1 MNTAFFGVFLLQG
14 WKWKQNNWKKSCLGG
29 SGFNLVTRQQRSQEP
44 LPASAA
50 SPRASTTRAVAFTS
64 THTHL
69 LYCSHKHL
77 HTVLLMSI
85 GIISCISDFHRCQQ
99 QQVLIGAVIQ
109 TFHCAPDLT
118 QGMPMWTPLT
128 REPTIRNIL
137 LSTTGHYTVATHN
150 ILGTASHN
158 FSIYFLT

>member
-1 MNTAFFGVFLLQG
+1 MNAVCVFLLQG
-14 WKWKQNNWKKSCLGG
+14 WKWKQNNWKRSCLGG
-29 SGFNLVTRQQRSQEP
+29 SGFNLVTRQQLSQDP

-64 THTHL
+64 THTHTPSVL
-69 LYCSHKHL
+69 FTQTLAHS
-77 HTVLLMSI
+77 TVNEHWDYL
-85 GIISCISDFHRCQQ
+85 CISDFHRCQQ